1 MKTIVFALGYADY
14 AMAQSGYGCYGS
26 ELAFTYLY
34 NQLKKKYQVY
44 LLTDFK
50 VPGFNLLTSEQYEK
64 GSYDYLIV
72 SRYINFFLYHTVRA
86 SKVLIWLHDVG
97 LQPAFMGGHL
107 PDGGKYLLANAPV
120 DTIVAQTEWHS
131 NVFSAYYETKEKMEV
146 IGNGFNQSAW
156 TFNATSFQETLKKDE
171 MSFIY
176 TSSPKRG
183 LRWLIPFFPKIRAKY
198 PNATLHIYRG
208 DDELTD
214 EEKKTFPELK
224 DQGIFYHGGLENAK
238 LAKEFLRCQFWLY
251 PTDFSETFCISAL
264 EAMAGECLCIC
275 TNLAALTEI
284 VADRGILLNKKVYT
298 AEYEQEIF
306 SAIEN
311 ALKRKEELSNKARTW
326 ALQQTWEQRA
336 VQWDKLLGNQFQS
349 TVEEKSNQKDEQS
362 WKSFPNQ
369 KIALSSNFS
378 DNLAKDWKKMF
389 PKEVPLQL
397 IDGERVDDAVCLVIN
412 GNNSSPRNVDHLIRM
427 ESSIN
432 RGHLPVKWKDVP
444 SILSYNGIEWHLG
457 LDVNTLLVH
466 SPTKTNLFSVIIS
479 GENRLPG
486 HSLRLQFLKFLTSKY
501 STDDFHL
508 YGKHPHSYPH
518 YKGPL
523 NTKDSGLFSYK
534 YTFNAENTE
543 EKGYFTEKIVDAIL
557 AECLCFYWG
566 CPDLERYI
574 DPRAFIRLPLENL
587 DEALKLVVE
596 AIQTRQWEKR
606 VQYIRNE
613 KRRILLGWNLLLSFL
628 RAISGNEPVDC
639 YRTLLI
645 NLDHRFD
652 RWQEMT
658 LEWLGLKYERFPA
671 VNGKEL
677 SLNQLSDKD
686 REILVKKTYHQK
698 NPYEQHDYRGG
709 VLGCIFSHLR
719 IWEQTSNQSQFTL
732 VLEDDAHRVEP
743 FVPRWNRAATYLNA
757 HLNEW
762 DFCFLGFHDDVEQ
775 LDKPFLKLSGDFG
788 SFSLA
793 KCSGGLRKHGGGT
806 FAYCVS
812 PGGARKML
820 ALAEEKG
827 IPQPVDWFMI
837 EMFSELNVWKTIPAL
852 CHSPFQHPDTDIQND
867 RKPIT

>member
-97 LQPAFMGGHL
+97 LQPAFLGGHL

-120 DTIVAQTEWHS
+120 DTIVAQTQWHS
-131 NVFSAYYETKEKMEV
+131 NVFASYYETKEKMEI

-156 TFNATSFQETLKKDE
+156 TFNATSFQETVKKDE

-224 DQGIFYHGGLENAK
+224 EQGIFYHGGLENSK
-238 LAKEFLRCQFWLY
+238 LAKEILSCQLWLY
-251 PTDFSETFCISAL
+251 PTDFRENFCIRAL
-264 EAMAGECLCIC
+264 EAMAGGCLCIC

-284 VADRGILLNKKVYT
+284 VADRGILLNKEVYT
-298 AEYEQEIF
+298 TEYEKEIF
-306 SAIEN
+306 SAIEDG
-311 ALKRKEELSNKARTW
+311 LKRKDVLSHKARTW
-326 ALQQTWEQRA
+326 ALEQTWEQRA

-349 TVEEKSNQKDEQS
+349 TVEEKSNQKDEKS

-378 DNLAKDWKKMF
+378 NNLAKDWKKMF

-466 SPTKTNLFSVIIS
+466 SPTKTNLFSAIIS

-574 DPRAFIRLPLENL
+574 DPRAFIRLPLE
-587 DEALKLVVE
+587 DPEKALAIVVE
-596 AIQTRQWEKR
+596 AIQSPTMGKA
-606 VQYIRNE
+606 
-613 KRRILLGWNLLLSFL
+613 G
-628 RAISGNEPVDC
+628 AIYS
-639 YRTLLI
+639 
-645 NLDHRFD
+645 
-652 RWQEMT
+652 
-658 LEWLGLKYERFPA
+658 
-671 VNGKEL
+671 
-677 SLNQLSDKD
+677 
-686 REILVKKTYHQK
+686 
-698 NPYEQHDYRGG
+698 
-709 VLGCIFSHLR
+709 
-719 IWEQTSNQSQFTL
+719 
-732 VLEDDAHRVEP
+732 
-743 FVPRWNRAATYLNA
+743 
-757 HLNEW
+757 
-762 DFCFLGFHDDVEQ
+762 
-775 LDKPFLKLSGDFG
+775 
-788 SFSLA
+788 
-793 KCSGGLRKHGGGT
+793 
-806 FAYCVS
+806 
-812 PGGARKML
+812 
-820 ALAEEKG
+820 
-827 IPQPVDWFMI
+827 
-837 EMFSELNVWKTIPAL
+837 
-852 CHSPFQHPDTDIQND
+852 
-867 RKPIT
+867 